1 MSTRATQTHFTRR
14 GALAGALGFGLT
26 VPLLARPAWAD
37 GPQGD
42 RRLVVIIC
50 RGGMDGLSVSP
61 PIGDP
66 DYARLRG
73 AIALPPFGSPGG
85 ALRLDDTFGLH
96 PSLAK
101 VHDLAVRGQARIAP
115 AVATPDRQ
123 RSHFEAQDVL
133 ESGASVAYGT
143 TSGWLNRSLQA
154 MAPIRRPKALAL
166 GPTTPL
172 VLRGPAAAESWGPG
186 GLAARDPRLAAIL
199 QDLYVGDPT
208 LGFALANGIATQS
221 LALSA
226 TEVGAKAVDGDPDS
240 MAAGDQSGARKQA
253 PDHARQLGATL
264 AGFLVQPSGPR
275 IAAVEVDGFD
285 THALQGSSE
294 GQLASRLLALDAF
307 VDGLQSGLGPAWNN
321 SVVLVATEFGR
332 TAHVNGTAGTDH
344 GTASTALLLGG
355 AIRRGGIIG
364 DWPTLAQARLFEN
377 RDTAPTMDMRAL
389 FKGVLRDHLGLDR
402 ASLDR
407 AVFPDSAQIAPA
419 EHLIA

>member
-1 MSTRATQTHFTRR
+1 MMRAM
-14 GALAGALGFGLT
+14 A
-26 VPLLARPAWAD
+26 
-37 GPQGD
+37 
-42 RRLVVIIC
+42 VV
-50 RGGMDGLSVSP
+50 M
-61 PIGDP
+61 
-66 DYARLRG
+66 
-73 AIALPPFGSPGG
+73 
-85 ALRLDDTFGLH
+85 
-96 PSLAK
+96 
-101 VHDLAVRGQARIAP
+101 
-115 AVATPDRQ
+115 

-133 ESGASVAYGT
+133 ESGATVAYGT
-143 TSGWLNRSLQA
+143 TSGWLNRSLQV
-154 MAPIRRPKALAL
+154 MAEARRPKALAL

-186 GLAARDPRLAAIL
+186 GLAARDPRLASIL
-199 QDLYVGDPT
+199 QDLYVGDSM

-226 TEVGAKAVDGDPDS
+226 TEVGAKSAGSGPVE
-240 MAAGDQSGARKQA
+240 MAEVGKSGARKEA

-264 AGFLVQPSGPR
+264 AGFLVQPTGPR

-285 THALQGSSE
+285 THALQGASE

-307 VDGLQSGLGPAWNN
+307 IAGLEGGLGPAWGNT
-321 SVVLVATEFGR
+321 VVLVATEFGR

-355 AIRRGGIIG
+355 AVRRGGIIG

-377 RDTAPTMDMRAL
+377 RDTAPTMDMRSL

-407 AVFPDSAQIAPA
+407 TVFPGSVQAAPA
-419 EHLIA
+419 DNLIA